1 MTSKTTISRTIQY
14 WRLVDARNEK
24 EVDEYDWDSLFRRLI
39 DKNKPFPVEGK
50 RLSGTIRS
58 HASITYLSIADWCNS
73 HGLQVD
79 PDLYPLGII
88 LSSQKDFVPNQ
99 EENNTGKQLPVR
111 TQDEHWTPVDNLFVY
126 HLPFGNIIAVL
137 AESVSSTRATK
148 YAGWLNKLFHDQ
160 NIVDPKDPEF
170 AWKAAPVIDP
180 DRIKQIHKS
189 KGLKKAEIS
198 GRVGTGVSS
207 NVPFLAR
214 VLGNVTEKKLGGI
227 KVSISVSIDNQA
239 SIPSDRKSILHWF
252 DESLGELGGIEAGSH
267 KLDKAYVESFSE
279 NGHITEIDLIQQR
292 ITRKAKVKLQC
303 GDEKNI
309 SYITALDSIHEA
321 CAEDIKDL
329 FHLRSIS

>member
-39 DKNKPFPVEGK
+39 NKNKPFPVEGK

-58 HASITYLSIADWCNS
+58 HSSITYLSTAAWCVG
-73 HGLQVD
+73 HGLQVN
-79 PDLYPLGII
+79 PNLSPVGIV

-99 EENNTGKQLPVR
+99 EEDNTGKQLPVR

-148 YAGWLNKLFHDQ
+148 YAGWLNKLFSELG
-160 NIVDPKDPEF
+160 IIDPNDPEF

-180 DRIKQIHKS
+180 DRIKQIRKS

-198 GRVGTGVSS
+198 GRIGTGVSS
-207 NVPFLAR
+207 NIPFLAR
-214 VLGNVTEKKLGGI
+214 VLGDVSEQKLGGI
-227 KVSISVSIDNQA
+227 KVSISVAVDNQA
-239 SIPSDRKSILHWF
+239 GTPSDRKAILGWF
-252 DESLGELGGIEAGSH
+252 DESLGELGGIKAGSN

-279 NGHITEIDLIQQR
+279 DGHITEIDLIQQR
-292 ITRKAKVKLQC
+292 VTRKAKVKLQC

-309 SYITALDSIHEA
+309 SYITALESIHEA
-321 CAEDIKDL
+321 CAKDIEEL
-329 FHLRSIS
+329 FHLRSIR